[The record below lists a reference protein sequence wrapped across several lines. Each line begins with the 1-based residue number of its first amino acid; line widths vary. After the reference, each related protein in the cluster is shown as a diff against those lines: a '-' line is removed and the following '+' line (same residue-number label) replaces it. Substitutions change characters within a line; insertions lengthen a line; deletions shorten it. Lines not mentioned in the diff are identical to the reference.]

1 MLTHYPAKWYFS
13 LEAIIIIS
21 IGVLLSVAAVTVII
35 ISMFIYQITKL
46 CLLSLVFS
54 WNSDRDTGLA
64 WLGYG
69 RMVVC
74 RMMGS
79 DIIWYPQPKMIASI
93 ANDMRLKAFKTNTDS
108 HCATHTH
115 IYIEWLLLRIT
126 NNNYRSFPWN
136 M

>member
-46 CLLSLVFS
+46 CLLSLVLS

-64 WLGYG
+64 WS
-69 RMVVC
+69 C

-136 M
+136 I

>member
-64 WLGYG
+64 WLWSDG
-69 RMVVC
+69 RVQDDGV
-74 RMMGS
+74 
-79 DIIWYPQPKMIASI
+79 
-93 ANDMRLKAFKTNTDS
+93 
-108 HCATHTH
+108 
-115 IYIEWLLLRIT
+115 
-126 NNNYRSFPWN
+126 
-136 M
+136 